1 MDNFDLRKYLTENK
15 LTGNSKLISEIKIE
29 RDFNDPTGRR
39 HSPYAIL
46 LKDISGEQLTSFR
59 EFMEYVEE
67 YYYNP
72 STFGIDEDSDYY
84 RALMYAYDY
93 GKKAFKEYTEYW
105 EALKEDMTEVRNID
119 EIVIEPEGPSG
130 RFTREGNN
138 MLRNIPDGFHTVV
151 VGPKYVDAVTYSTYY
166 DEPTQWAEDRE
177 ELAPGSKIVYEGDDY
192 YEALK
197 IYNKLAD

>member
-15 LTGNSKLISEIKIE
+15 LTGNSKLS
-29 RDFNDPTGRR
+29 
-39 HSPYAIL
+39 
-46 LKDISGEQLTSFR
+46 
-59 EFMEYVEE
+59 
-67 YYYNP
+67 
-72 STFGIDEDSDYY
+72 
-84 RALMYAYDY
+84 
-93 GKKAFKEYTEYW
+93 
-105 EALKEDMTEVRNID
+105 
-119 EIVIEPEGPSG
+119 EIVIEPEGPTG

-151 VGPKYVDAVTYSTYY
+151 VGPKYVDAATYSTYY